1 MTALPG
7 RPSTSHMRTFKPTFG
22 PSGARRRQR
31 GSFLLESLI
40 AMIVL
45 AIGLGGLSSLLMAS
59 LYTNHRSSQDTSST
73 MVAEHVLEQISAQPA
88 NSSIPLALTD
98 CAGTV
103 WSISTQG
110 HTQAAG
116 SGGSY
121 GGDGARLTSDGIVDW
136 TQAYGGVPAG
146 YAMQYVDCG
155 SGGRQT
161 VYDVRW
167 DLITMSS
174 YARMAIISARPSGVA
189 VNGGLRFVMP
199 ANLRTIGGL

>member
-1 MTALPG
+1 M
-7 RPSTSHMRTFKPTFG
+7 
-22 PSGARRRQR
+22 
-31 GSFLLESLI
+31 LESLI

-73 MVAEHVLEQISAQPA
+73 MVDEHVLEQIRAQPA
-88 NSSIPLALTD
+88 NSATALTVSD
-98 CAGTV
+98 CAGTA
-103 WSISTQG
+103 WNISTQG
-110 HTQAAG
+110 HAQGAG

-121 GGDGARLTSDGIVDW
+121 GGDGATLTSGGVIDW
-136 TQAYGGVPAG
+136 TQAYGTVPAG

-155 SGGRQT
+155 NGGRQT

-174 YARMAIISARPSGVA
+174 YARMAIISARPTGA
-189 VNGGLRFVMP
+189 TVNGGLRFVMP
-199 ANLRTIGGL
+199 ANLRTIGGM

>member
-1 MTALPG
+1 MK
-7 RPSTSHMRTFKPTFG
+7 TFKSI
-22 PSGARRRQR
+22 SGSYASRRRQR

-45 AIGLGGLSSLLMAS
+45 AIGLGGLSSLLIAS

-73 MVAEHVLEQISAQPA
+73 MVAEHVLEQISSQPA
-88 NSSIPLALTD
+88 NSVAALSLTD
-98 CAGTV
+98 CAGTA

-110 HTQAAG
+110 HAQGAG

-121 GGDGARLTSDGIVDW
+121 GGDGARLTSGGVIDW
-136 TQAYGGVPAG
+136 TQTYGAVPAG

-155 SGGRQT
+155 NGGRQT

-167 DLITMSS
+167 NLITMSTF
-174 YARMAIISARPSGVA
+174 ARMAIISARPSGA
-189 VNGGLRFVMP
+189 PANGGLRFVMP

>member
-1 MTALPG
+1 MK
-7 RPSTSHMRTFKPTFG
+7 TFKPT
-22 PSGARRRQR
+22 SGSSASRRRQR

-45 AIGLGGLSSLLMAS
+45 AIGLGGLSSLLIAS

-73 MVAEHVLEQISAQPA
+73 MVAEHVLEQISSQPA
-88 NSSIPLALTD
+88 NSVAALYSD
-98 CAGTV
+98 RLRGNGLEHQHPGTR
-103 WSISTQG
+103 T
-110 HTQAAG
+110 G
-116 SGGSY
+116 SRKWRFLWRGW
-121 GGDGARLTSDGIVDW
+121 RPLTSAGVIDW
-136 TQAYGGVPAG
+136 TQSYGAVPAG

-155 SGGRQT
+155 NGGRQT

-167 DLITMSS
+167 NLITMSA
-174 YARMAIISARPSGVA
+174 YARMAIISARPSGSA

>member
-1 MTALPG
+1 
-7 RPSTSHMRTFKPTFG
+7 
-22 PSGARRRQR
+22 
-31 GSFLLESLI
+31 LLESLI

-73 MVAEHVLEQISAQPA
+73 MIAEHVLEQISSQPA
-88 NSSIPLALTD
+88 NSVAPLAVTD
-98 CAGTV
+98 CAGTA

-110 HTQAAG
+110 HAQGTG

-121 GGDGARLTSDGIVDW
+121 GGDGASLTSGGVIDW
-136 TQAYGGVPAG
+136 TQAYGAVPAG
-146 YAMQYVDCG
+146 YAMRYVDCG
-155 SGGRQT
+155 NGGRQT

-167 DLITMSS
+167 DLITMSP
-174 YARMAIISARPSGVA
+174 YARMAIISARPSGA
-189 VNGGLRFVMP
+189 PANGGLRFVMP

>member
-1 MTALPG
+1 MK
-7 RPSTSHMRTFKPTFG
+7 TFKPT
-22 PSGARRRQR
+22 SGSSASRRRQR

-45 AIGLGGLSSLLMAS
+45 AIGLGGLSSLLIAS

-88 NSSIPLALTD
+88 NSNTALTLTD
-98 CAGTV
+98 CAGTA

-110 HTQAAG
+110 HAQAAG

-121 GGDGARLTSDGIVDW
+121 GGDGANLTSGGIIDW
-136 TQAYGGVPAG
+136 TQAYAAVPAG
-146 YAMQYVDCG
+146 YKAQYVDCG
-155 SGGRQT
+155 NSGAQT

-167 DLITMSS
+167 DLITKSS
-174 YARMAIISARPSGVA
+174 YARMAIIS
-189 VNGGLRFVMP
+189 
-199 ANLRTIGGL
+199 